1 LYGASVEY
9 AGAPTR
15 PVVGVVRDKD
25 TGKPL
30 AGVTIEAEIA
40 RAGAAVNGG
49 IANGVE
55 LLLPDPGRQ
64 IRTTTDQ
71 EGRYRLVGLP
81 KLPWQQIKARVAT
94 DQPYLPSLQGAP
106 AGEALNPVTV
116 NFELKRGVRIRGR
129 VTNKETKQP
138 MPAVVEYFIF
148 TKEPGAASIRGVA
161 IQARTEED
169 GTFSLVGL
177 PGRGLLAAK
186 AANFE
191 GRRFLVAVGAD
202 AIPGLERGRFI
213 TFPFN
218 CDAGWHN
225 TLVEIKPLKETALLV
240 QDIEIDPGKTVT
252 GKIVGP
258 DGEPVAGVLVGGT
271 SQNFPTAEFRI
282 PAIDPKRPK
291 TLYLFQYE
299 KKLGT
304 ALHIKGDESM
314 PLTVKLQKCAT
325 LTGRLLD
332 EDGQPRAGVELM
344 GKNVD
349 GNFYGF
355 FGGGKTD
362 KDGRFKI
369 EGIMP
374 GVKVGLATSK
384 PGTITGTVVEQITL
398 KPGETIDLGDV
409 KSKDLQ

>member
-1 LYGASVEY
+1 
-9 AGAPTR
+9 
-15 PVVGVVRDKD
+15 
-25 TGKPL
+25 
-30 AGVTIEAEIA
+30 
-40 RAGAAVNGG
+40 
-49 IANGVE
+49 
-55 LLLPDPGRQ
+55 
-64 IRTTTDQ
+64 
-71 EGRYRLVGLP
+71 
-81 KLPWQQIKARVAT
+81 
-94 DQPYLPSLQGAP
+94 
-106 AGEALNPVTV
+106 
-116 NFELKRGVRIRGR
+116 
-129 VTNKETKQP
+129 

-148 TKEPGAASIRGVA
+148 ANEPGAASLRGEA
-161 IQARTEED
+161 IQARTAKD

-186 AANFE
+186 AAKGE
-191 GRRFLVAVGAD
+191 GRQFLVAVGAD
-202 AIPGLERGRFI
+202 AIPGLDRGRFT
-213 TFPFN
+213 TFPST

-258 DGEPVAGVLVGGT
+258 DGEPVAGVHVGGT
-271 SQNFPTAEFRI
+271 SQFFSTAEFRI
-282 PAIDPKRPK
+282 PGVDPKRPK
-291 TLYLFQYE
+291 TLDLFQHE

-304 ALHIKGDESM
+304 VLSIKGDETM

-332 EDGQPRAGVELM
+332 EDGQPRAGVELT

-355 FGGGKTD
+355 FGGQKTD

-369 EGIMP
+369 EGIIP

-384 PGTITGTVVEQITL
+384 PGTITGTVVQEMTL
-398 KPGETIDLGDV
+398 KAGETKDLGDV
-409 KSKDLQ
+409 RAKPLE